1 MMRNRFKQRKST
13 EGVISENPDHT
24 NGPGDASEEM
34 HEGDLHKSETDDDD
48 ANAPTKPLTR
58 TTTKEEITQTDDE
71 VVNVQP
77 PGKRSWS
84 QYRRLVF
91 VLGCIMGMMLAWAF
105 RSPDLQLEGLLDSV
119 DMADFFDDLRAA
131 FPSALPTGLVKEAKE
146 IQQHSREAAGSGAF
160 SIGEQMFTE
169 GMSAHYPV
177 VMVQCLPPSL
187 YIHDELLRFRVLYPR
202 DWKVGQLPIARTSPS
217 PWQTHLTKLI
227 QVALFSKTSMGM
239 GRIVDQ
245 AKM

>member
-1 MMRNRFKQRKST
+1 MRNRLKQRKST

-24 NGPGDASEEM
+24 NGSGNASEEM
-34 HEGDLHKSETDDDD
+34 HEGDLDKSETDEDD
-48 ANAPTKPLTR
+48 ANPPTKPLTR
-58 TTTKEEITQTDDE
+58 TTTREEITQTDDE
-71 VVNVQP
+71 VVIVQP
-77 PGKRSWS
+77 PGKRSWT

-91 VLGCIMGMMLAWAF
+91 VLGCIMGIMLAWAF

-119 DMADFFDDLRAA
+119 DMADFFDDLKAA
-131 FPSALPTGLVKEAKE
+131 LPSALPIGLVKEAKE
-146 IQQHSREAAGSGAF
+146 IQQHSRQAAGSGAF

-177 VMVQCLPPSL
+177 VMVQCLPRSL
-187 YIHDELLRFRVLYPR
+187 YIHSEFLRFRVLYQR
-202 DWKVGQLPIARTSPS
+202 DWKVGQLPIARTFPLLG
-217 PWQTHLTKLI
+217 QTHLTKLP

-239 GRIVDQ
+239 SRFVDQ